1 MANRQDDDFF
11 VGYGKTPQSLGRFLL
26 LITLVLLAG
35 VSLFAFVVAIQQE
48 NPGTGIWDLSS
59 VSASEGVL
67 RFDPYPVLY
76 EDLGDGTQK
85 PILLVSSG
93 KIGTTERLA
102 AVEGHRIRA
111 KGAVIAR
118 AGTNMLELVDG
129 ATAIEDLGAAQ
140 DLLRS
145 EDATNTAT
153 SLKGEIIDSKC
164 MLGVMKP
171 GVGKVHKA
179 CATLCIYGGIPP
191 MFMVRDGN
199 DGIFALY
206 LLTDA
211 QGNQIKD
218 DILEFVADPVS
229 VAGELVEGQGITQ
242 FRIDPSTIRRL

>member
-1 MANRQDDDFF
+1 MAKKQEDDFF
-11 VGYGKTPQSLGRFLL
+11 VGYGKTPRSLGRFLF

-35 VSLFAFVVAIQQE
+35 ISLFAFVVAMKQE

-76 EDLGDGTQK
+76 EDQSDGTVK

-93 KIGTTERLA
+93 KIGTSERLA
-102 AVEGHRIRA
+102 AVEGRRIRA

-129 ATAIEDLGAAQ
+129 ETAIEDLGAAQ
-140 DLLRS
+140 PEIRTIK
-145 EDATNTAT
+145 TNSRAT
-153 SLKGEIIDSKC
+153 SLVGEIIDSKC

-179 CATLCIYGGIPP
+179 CATLCVFGGIPP
-191 MFMVRDGN
+191 MFMVRNEDG
-199 DGIFALY
+199 GLFSLY

-211 QGNQIKD
+211 EGNQIKD
-218 DILEFVADPVS
+218 DILEYVADPIS
-229 VAGELVEGQGITQ
+229 VAGDLVEGQGITQ
-242 FRIDPSTIRRL
+242 FRIDPSTIKRL

>member
-1 MANRQDDDFF
+1 MANKQDDDFF
-11 VGYGKTPQSLGRFLL
+11 VGYGKTPRSLGRFLL
-26 LITLVLLAG
+26 LIVLALLAG
-35 VSLFAFVVAIQQE
+35 ISLFAFVLAMQQE
-48 NPGTGIWDLSS
+48 NPGTGIWDLSA
-59 VSASEGVL
+59 VNASEGVL

-76 EDLGDGTQK
+76 EDTGDGTVK

-93 KIGTTERLA
+93 KIGTTKRLA
-102 AVEGHRIRA
+102 EVEGRRIRA

-129 ATAIEDLGAAQ
+129 DTAIEDLGAAQ
-140 DLLRS
+140 TLPAS
-145 EDATNTAT
+145 AITKSTAT

-179 CATLCIYGGIPP
+179 CATLCVYGGIPP

-211 QGNQIKD
+211 KGHQIKD
-218 DILEFVADPVS
+218 DILEYVADPIS
-229 VAGELVEGQGITQ
+229 VAGELVEGRGITQ
-242 FRIDPSTIRRL
+242 FRIDPNTIKRL